1 MKYWEKFKEHKKN
14 NDHPMWVKL
23 MFVVGFII
31 GFCIVAVVAGLFFLC
46 IGYLFSLLWN
56 YSVAP
61 VFGVTELTAWMAGGL
76 LFLLFASIRFIKF
89 IIKN

>member
-1 MKYWEKFKEHKKN
+1 MKYWEKLKEHKESN
-14 NDHPMWVKL
+14 NHPTWVKL

-46 IGYLFSLLWN
+46 IGYLFSLLGN

-89 IIKN
+89 LIKN